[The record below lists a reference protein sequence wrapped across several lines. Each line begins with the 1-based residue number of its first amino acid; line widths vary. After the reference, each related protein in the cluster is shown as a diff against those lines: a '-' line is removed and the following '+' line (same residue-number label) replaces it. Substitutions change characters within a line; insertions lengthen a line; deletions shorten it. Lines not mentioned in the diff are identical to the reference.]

1 MVSGEIGWDKECKVR
16 DKLKG
21 MRNPWRVNS
30 RVECGIF
37 FDRTEQ
43 GS

>member
-21 MRNPWRVNS
+21 MRNPWRVN
-30 RVECGIF
+30 RDELG
-37 FDRTEQ
+37 RTNE
-43 GS
+43 GRGVRD